1 MHFHWTT
8 RRVRNRRVTESLI
21 LCGFLGRISLFY
33 ADNVHALFASAH
45 EAVEPLR
52 RFSFVRNRDFQKA
65 LLQALLAANS
75 RALDPGPPGVALV
88 FPVAAFAAVDVPKIF
103 DEFDALDIFRVLV
116 TQL

>member
-21 LCGFLGRISLFY
+21 SCGFIGRVSLFY
-33 ADNVHALFASAH
+33 ADNVRALFSDSH

-65 LLQALLAANS
+65 LLRTLPAANS

-88 FPVAAFAAVDVPKIF
+88 FPVTALAAVDVRKIF

-116 TQL
+116 T